1 MSIASIIALILIVVV
16 GIPSFKIIRE
26 TLGRA
31 RLLEDQLVA
40 ISTQLRDV
48 EFKLEELDDKVAA
61 TPTLRSSERVARAE
75 EEAAH
80 H

>member
-61 TPTLRSSERVARAE
+61 TPTVRSSERVARAA

>member
-26 TLGRA
+26 TLARA

-61 TPTLRSSERVARAE
+61 IPTVRSSERAARVE

>member
-40 ISTQLRDV
+40 ISAQLRDV

-61 TPTLRSSERVARAE
+61 TPTVRPSERVARAE

>member
-48 EFKLEELDDKVAA
+48 ELKLEELDDKVAA
-61 TPTLRSSERVARAE
+61 TPTVRPSERVARAE

>member
-48 EFKLEELDDKVAA
+48 EFKL
-61 TPTLRSSERVARAE
+61 
-75 EEAAH
+75 
-80 H
+80 

>member
-61 TPTLRSSERVARAE
+61 TPTVRSSERVARAE